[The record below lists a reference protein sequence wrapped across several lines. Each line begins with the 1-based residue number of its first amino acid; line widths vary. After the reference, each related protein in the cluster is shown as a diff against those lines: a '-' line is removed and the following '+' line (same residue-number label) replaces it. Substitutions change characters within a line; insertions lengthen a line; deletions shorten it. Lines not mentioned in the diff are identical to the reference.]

1 MDREDDSGLL
11 GSVSYSY
18 RVDKYDLG
26 PGQAS
31 GPVFLIS
38 TWLGGGPW
46 PAVRAVYYWVPLTI
60 GGRVLSPCYVLWNAE
75 DVTVKNTKTYRT
87 KDTFNPNVFKFTC
100 MGKFLWSYK
109 FFYVVVLLVLVLPLD
124 KPAILDWLNLVPQL
138 GPQLGPQLDKQDGL
152 MPRMR
157 SKSSLLLRLR
167 PIEGSS
173 VALRPSH

>member
-1 MDREDDSGLL
+1 MDRENDSGLL
-11 GSVSYSY
+11 GSVSYLY

-109 FFYVVVLLVLVLPLD
+109 FVHVVVLPLD
-124 KPAILDWLNLVPQL
+124 KPAILEWLNLVPQL
-138 GPQLGPQLDKQDGL
+138 GPQLRPQLGPQLGPQVG
-152 MPRMR
+152 PQ
-157 SKSSLLLRLR
+157 LR
-167 PIEGSS
+167 PELRTQ
-173 VALRPSH
+173 LRP